1 MADPTPTPAPA
12 ATGTMGLRGLLWT
25 NIGNASAMGLL
36 GVVFFMQSLNSQDGA
51 REDRALFRQVQQDN
65 DRRFEKL
72 ADRIDQNTAVMT
84 RAVERLDQ
92 AHQRVAEDVRRL
104 KADVAGPI
112 PSPREKEQ

>member
-1 MADPTPTPAPA
+1 MPDSTPTPTTPP
-12 ATGTMGLRGLLWT
+12 TGTMGLKGLLWT

-36 GVVFFMQSLNSQDGA
+36 GVVFFMQSLNSQEGA

-92 AHQRVAEDVRRL
+92 AHQRVAEDVRKL
-104 KADVAGPI
+104 KVEASGSI
-112 PSPREKEQ
+112 PEPREKNQ